1 MVGSKQHIV
10 YLDETGD
17 HSLELIDK
25 DFPIFALAMFICER
39 QYYNQTILPAVSQ
52 LKMDYFGHE
61 GVILHSRDIR
71 KAQKDFGFLTN
82 SEEREKFI
90 SRVNSMMRDFEYSL
104 IVSAIKKQDHKDKY
118 GINASNPYDLAMMFS
133 LERLL
138 AFLEDVGQSEVHLV
152 AESRGKKEDDDLR
165 LSFFK
170 IISQG
175 TQYNSVDRFKVIDFK
190 LHFVPKNMNTVG
202 TQLADLAAYPI
213 ARHILYPDRP
223 NPAYDIV
230 SNKLYRG
237 RGWVRGLKVFP

>member
-1 MVGSKQHIV
+1 MAYIV

-17 HSLELIDK
+17 HSLELIDR
-25 DFPIFALAMFICER
+25 DFPVFALVMFICDTTH
-39 QYYNQTILPAVSQ
+39 YNNTILPVVAQ
-52 LKMDYFGHE
+52 LKTDYFGYE

-82 SEEREKFI
+82 PQKRTDFVARI
-90 SRVNSMMRDFEYSL
+90 NAMMRDFEYSL
-104 IVSAIKKQDHKDKY
+104 IVSVIKKQAHKDKY
-118 GINASNPYDLAMMFS
+118 GIFAENPYDLAMMFC

-138 AFLEDVGQSEVHLV
+138 PFLEEVQQEQIYLI
-152 AESRGKKEDDDLR
+152 AESRGKKEDNDLK

-175 TQYNSVDRFKVIDFK
+175 TKYNSAERFKQVDFK
-190 LHFVPKNMNTVG
+190 LQFVPKTMNITG

-213 ARHILYPDRP
+213 ARYVLHPDRP

-230 SNKLYRG
+230 SKKFYQG
-237 RGWVRGLKVFP
+237 KGWVRGLKIFP

>member
-1 MVGSKQHIV
+1 MSYIV

-25 DFPIFALAMFICER
+25 DFPVFALAMFTCDTT
-39 QYYNQTILPAVSQ
+39 YYNHTILPAVAQ
-52 LKMDYFGHE
+52 LKTDYFGHE

-82 SEEREKFI
+82 PQKRSEFVDRINEI
-90 SRVNSMMRDFEYSL
+90 MRNFDYTL
-104 IVSAIKKQDHKDKY
+104 IVSVIKKQDHKEKY
-118 GINASNPYDLAMMFS
+118 GMAADNPYDLAMKFC

-138 AFLEDVGQSEVHLV
+138 AFLEKAQQKEVYLI
-152 AESRGKKEDDDLR
+152 AESRGKKEDNDLE

-175 TQYNSVDRFKVIDFK
+175 TEYNSADRFKKIDFK
-190 LHFVPKNMNTVG
+190 LKFVPKAMNVVG

-213 ARHILYPDRP
+213 ARHILHPDRQ
-223 NPAYDIV
+223 NLAYDIV
-230 SNKLYRG
+230 STKFYKG
-237 RGWVRGLKVFP
+237 KGWVRGLKIFP